1 MFSERDYAAS
11 QTLMDVLPG
20 AADPMTAFGTAVELG
35 RRAAEAEGVGYP
47 EGATYEHMVK
57 AGADWHI
64 FPNFVTL
71 PWFDGAL
78 CYRGRPAGDDPDRCI
93 FDIWSLVRYASGK
106 EPPLERRVVI
116 DPTKESFSGI
126 IDQDV
131 ANMAEVQKGMK
142 SSVFTGVAPIRCRR
156 FP

>member
-1 MFSERDYAAS
+1 
-11 QTLMDVLPG
+11 V
-20 AADPMTAFGTAVELG
+20 
-35 RRAAEAEGVGYP
+35 
-47 EGATYEHMVK
+47 
-57 AGADWHI
+57 

-78 CYRGRPAGDDPDRCI
+78 CYRARPAGDDPDRCV
-93 FDIWSLVRYASGK
+93 FDIWSLVRYAPGK
-106 EPPLERRVVI
+106 EPPLERRVVL

-142 SSVFTGVAPIRCRR
+142 SSAFTNCRPNPVQEVPVINFHRNLDEYIRN
-156 FP
+156 